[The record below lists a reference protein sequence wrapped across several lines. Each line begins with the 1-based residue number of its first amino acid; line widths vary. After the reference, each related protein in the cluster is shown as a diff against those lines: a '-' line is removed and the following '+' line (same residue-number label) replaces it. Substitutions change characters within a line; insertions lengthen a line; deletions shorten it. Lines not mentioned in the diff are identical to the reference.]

1 MSNIELNEQMLVSA
15 VRYAF
20 GRATYIV
27 AMTVE
32 EVLRVWPELSPGV
45 QVLIRSEVNNELHRG
60 DVGMIMDRIE
70 WERLMEETK
79 NAVQAAV

>member
-1 MSNIELNEQMLVSA
+1 MSTVTLNEQMLVSA
-15 VRYAF
+15 VRYAI

-27 AMTVE
+27 AMTVD

-60 DVGMIMDRIE
+60 DVGMIMDRVE
-70 WERLMEETK
+70 WERLLDST
-79 NAVQAAV
+79 NVG